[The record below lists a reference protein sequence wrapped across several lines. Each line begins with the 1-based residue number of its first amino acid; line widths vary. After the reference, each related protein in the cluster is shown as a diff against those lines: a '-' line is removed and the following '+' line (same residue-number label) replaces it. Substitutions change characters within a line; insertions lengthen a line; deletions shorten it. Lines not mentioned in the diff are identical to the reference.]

1 MAEVDDVELARLRKA
16 QTLIDELLR
25 SPKTKRKTERA
36 IKEIHPE
43 FIASDDFDEPIRE
56 EIKAIGDKL
65 DSFLERHKTSEEDA
79 KLEAAFTQLRVDGG
93 FTDEGIDKIKQIMVD
108 RKVADPFA
116 AAAYY
121 EKHNPPPAP
130 QKPSSFN
137 GLGWG
142 FGAKT
147 DDEDAKLLFDDE
159 DAWTDKQVMAHFN
172 EQSK

>member
-1 MAEVDDVELARLRKA
+1 MAEVNDTDLARMLRA
-16 QTLIDELLR
+16 QKLVDELLR
-25 SPKTKRKTERA
+25 SPQTKRKFERT
-36 IKEIHPE
+36 IKEIDPT
-43 FIASDDFDEPIRE
+43 FVGSDDFDEPIRE

-79 KLEAAFTQLRVDGG
+79 KLEAAFSQLRTDGG
-93 FTDEGIDKIKQIMVD
+93 FTDEGIDKIKKIMVD
-108 RKVADPFA
+108 RNVADPFA

-130 QKPSSFN
+130 QRPSSFN